1 MILFIARN
9 ELRRLFIS
17 PLAWTILAIVL
28 FILAFLFLTLTE
40 NFLTELQPQL
50 AGRQDAPGVTDAI
63 VAPLLLWAG
72 IVMLAVT
79 PLLSM
84 RLLAEERQHGSL
96 TLLTSAPL
104 SFTELVLGKYL
115 GLISFLMIMLA
126 LVALMPVS
134 LAVGTSLDW
143 GKLLAGMLG
152 LLLLLASF
160 AAAGLFFSSLTAT
173 PLIAAVSSFGFL
185 LLLVVLYL
193 SGTSE
198 GASSE
203 LFKHVSHF
211 THFVPFLSGLFDTA
225 DLAYYLLFIVA
236 FLVLAIRHLDNQRL
250 QR

>member
-1 MILFIARN
+1 MIVSIARN

-17 PLAWTILAIVL
+17 PVAWTILAIIL

-126 LVALMPVS
+126 LVALMPIS
-134 LAVGTSLDW
+134 LAMGTTLDW

-198 GASSE
+198 AASSE
-203 LFKHVSHF
+203 LFKQVSHF

-236 FLVLAIRHLDNQRL
+236 FLVLTIRHMDNQRL